1 MTHVSS
7 RSYSYDVGGKQ
18 MILLGTIV
26 NAAAIIVC
34 GILGSFL
41 KKGLP
46 KRYGDLVIA
55 ALGFFTVMLGVKF
68 AMQTEHP
75 LVVIF
80 SLVLG
85 AALGEWIDIEK
96 RMDNFG
102 NKVQSKLKGFKGNF
116 SQGFVTSSLL
126 FCVGSM
132 AIMGSLQSGLAND
145 HQTLYTKAVMDGVI
159 SVVFAS
165 TLGIGVAA
173 SALPVFIYQGAITLL
188 AAFLQPYLSTA
199 VVLEMTA
206 VGGILLMGVGSNILE
221 IKKVKVG
228 NLIPAIFIPI
238 LIMMFM

>member
-1 MTHVSS
+1 MWE
-7 RSYSYDVGGKQ
+7 GKQ
-18 MILLGTIV
+18 MILLGSIA

-34 GILGSFL
+34 GIIGSFL

-55 ALGFFTVMLGVKF
+55 ALGFFTVMLGVNY
-68 AMQTEHP
+68 AMKTEHP

-80 SLVLG
+80 SLVIG

-96 RMDNFG
+96 RMDNLG

-132 AIMGSLQSGLAND
+132 AIMGSLQSGLANN
-145 HQTLYTKAVMDGVI
+145 HETLYTKAVMDGVI

-173 SALPVFIYQGAITLL
+173 SAVPVFIYQGAITLL

-238 LIMMFM
+238 VIMMFM

>member
-1 MTHVSS
+1 
-7 RSYSYDVGGKQ
+7 
-18 MILLGTIV
+18 MILLGSIA

-34 GILGSFL
+34 GIVGSFL

-55 ALGFFTVMLGVKF
+55 ALGFFTVMLGVNF
-68 AMQTEHP
+68 AMKLEHP

-80 SLVLG
+80 SLVIG

-102 NKVQSKLKGFKGNF
+102 NKVQARLKGFKGNF

-132 AIMGSLQSGLAND
+132 AIMGSLQSGLANN
-145 HQTLYTKAVMDGVI
+145 HETLYTKAVMDGVI
-159 SVVFAS
+159 SIVFAS

-188 AAFLQPYLSTA
+188 AAFLQPYLSAA
-199 VVLEMTA
+199 VVVEMTA

-221 IKKVKVG
+221 IKKVRVG
-228 NLIPAIFIPI
+228 NLIPAIFLPI
-238 LIMMFM
+238 IIMKLMEYFTA

>member
-1 MTHVSS
+1 
-7 RSYSYDVGGKQ
+7 
-18 MILLGTIV
+18 MILLGSIA

-34 GILGSFL
+34 GIIGSFL

-55 ALGFFTVMLGVKF
+55 ALGFFTVMLGVNY
-68 AMQTEHP
+68 AMKTEHP

-80 SLVLG
+80 SLVIG

-96 RMDNFG
+96 RMDNLG

-132 AIMGSLQSGLAND
+132 AIMGLANN
-145 HQTLYTKAVMDGVI
+145 HETLYTKAVMDGVI

-173 SALPVFIYQGAITLL
+173 SAVPVFIYQGAITLL

-238 LIMMFM
+238 VIMMFM

>member
-1 MTHVSS
+1 
-7 RSYSYDVGGKQ
+7 

>member
-1 MTHVSS
+1 
-7 RSYSYDVGGKQ
+7 
-18 MILLGTIV
+18 MILLGSIA

-34 GILGSFL
+34 GIIGSFL

-80 SLVLG
+80 SMVLG

-96 RMDNFG
+96 RMDNLG

-116 SQGFVTSSLL
+116 SQGFVNASLL

-132 AIMGSLQSGLAND
+132 AIMGALQSGLAND

-159 SVVFAS
+159 AVVFAS

-173 SALPVFIYQGAITLL
+173 SAFPVFIYQGAITLL

>member
-1 MTHVSS
+1 
-7 RSYSYDVGGKQ
+7 

-34 GILGSFL
+34 GVIGSFL

-55 ALGFFTVMLGVKF
+55 ALGFFTIMLGVKF

-80 SLVLG
+80 SMVLG

-96 RMDNFG
+96 RMDDFG
-102 NKVQSKLKGFKGNF
+102 NKVQSRLKGFKGNF
-116 SQGFVTSSLL
+116 SQGFVNSSLL

-132 AIMGSLQSGLAND
+132 AIMGSLQSGLANN

-173 SALPVFIYQGAITLL
+173 SALPVFIYQGSITLL

>member
-1 MTHVSS
+1 
-7 RSYSYDVGGKQ
+7 VGGVK
-18 MILLGTIV
+18 MILLGSVV
-26 NAAAIIVC
+26 NAAAIIVF
-34 GILGSFL
+34 GVIGSFL
-41 KKGLP
+41 KKGIP

-55 ALGFFTVMLGVKF
+55 ALGFFTVMLGVNF
-68 AMQTEHP
+68 AMKLEHP

-80 SLVLG
+80 SLVIG
-85 AALGEWIDIEK
+85 AAIGEWIDIEK

-102 NKVQSKLKGFKGNF
+102 NKVQNRLKGFKGNF

-132 AIMGSLQSGLAND
+132 AIMGSLQSGLANNHD
-145 HQTLYTKAVMDGVI
+145 TLYTKAVMDGVI

-199 VVLEMTA
+199 VVVEMTA

-221 IKKVKVG
+221 IKKVRVG
-228 NLIPAIFIPI
+228 NLIPAIFLPI
-238 LIMMFM
+238 IIMMLMQYFTA

>member
-1 MTHVSS
+1 
-7 RSYSYDVGGKQ
+7 

-173 SALPVFIYQGAITLL
+173 SAVPVFIYQGAITLL
-188 AAFLQPYLSTA
+188 AAFLQPYLSAA

>member
-1 MTHVSS
+1 
-7 RSYSYDVGGKQ
+7 
-18 MILLGTIV
+18 MILLGSIA

-80 SLVLG
+80 SMVLG

-96 RMDNFG
+96 RMDHFG
-102 NKVQSKLKGFKGNF
+102 NKIQSRLKGFKGNF
-116 SQGFVTSSLL
+116 SQGFVNASLL

-165 TLGIGVAA
+165 NMGIGVAA
-173 SALPVFIYQGAITLL
+173 SAFPVFIYQGAITLL

>member
-1 MTHVSS
+1 
-7 RSYSYDVGGKQ
+7 
-18 MILLGTIV
+18 MILLGSIA

-80 SLVLG
+80 SMVLG

-96 RMDNFG
+96 RMDHFG
-102 NKVQSKLKGFKGNF
+102 NKIQSRLKGFKGNF
-116 SQGFVTSSLL
+116 SEGFVNASLL

-165 TLGIGVAA
+165 NMGIGVAA
-173 SALPVFIYQGAITLL
+173 SAFPVFIYQGAITLL

-238 LIMMFM
+238 LIMIFM

>member
-1 MTHVSS
+1 
-7 RSYSYDVGGKQ
+7 
-18 MILLGTIV
+18 MILLGSIA

-34 GILGSFL
+34 GIIGSFL

-55 ALGFFTVMLGVKF
+55 ALGFFTVMLGVNF
-68 AMQTEHP
+68 AMKTEHP

-173 SALPVFIYQGAITLL
+173 SAVPVFIYQGAITLL
-188 AAFLQPYLSTA
+188 AAFLQPYLSAA

-228 NLIPAIFIPI
+228 NLIPAIFLPI
-238 LIMMFM
+238 LIMMLMEYLKNMRFM

>member
-1 MTHVSS
+1 
-7 RSYSYDVGGKQ
+7 
-18 MILLGTIV
+18 MILLGSIA

-80 SLVLG
+80 SMVLG

-96 RMDNFG
+96 RMDSFG

-116 SQGFVTSSLL
+116 SQGFVNASLL

-132 AIMGSLQSGLAND
+132 AIMGALQSGLAND

-159 SVVFAS
+159 AVIFAS

-173 SALPVFIYQGAITLL
+173 SAVPVFIYQGAITLL
-188 AAFLQPYLSTA
+188 AAFLQPYLSAA

-238 LIMMFM
+238 IIMMFM

>member
-1 MTHVSS
+1 
-7 RSYSYDVGGKQ
+7 
-18 MILLGTIV
+18 MILLGSIA

-34 GILGSFL
+34 GIIGSFL

-80 SLVLG
+80 SMVLG

-96 RMDNFG
+96 RMDNLG

-116 SQGFVTSSLL
+116 SQGFVNASLL

-132 AIMGSLQSGLAND
+132 AIMGALQSGLAND

-159 SVVFAS
+159 AVVFAS

-173 SALPVFIYQGAITLL
+173 SAVPVFIYQGAITLL

>member
-1 MTHVSS
+1 VFI
-7 RSYSYDVGGKQ
+7 GGVN
-18 MILLGTIV
+18 MILLGSVV
-26 NAAAIIVC
+26 NAAAIIVF
-34 GILGSFL
+34 GVIGSFL
-41 KKGLP
+41 KKGIP

-55 ALGFFTVMLGVKF
+55 ALGFFTVMLGVNF
-68 AMQTEHP
+68 AMKLEHP

-80 SLVLG
+80 SLVIG
-85 AALGEWIDIEK
+85 AAIGEWIDIEK

-102 NKVQSKLKGFKGNF
+102 NKVQNRLKGFKGNF

-132 AIMGSLQSGLAND
+132 AIMGSLQSGLANNHD
-145 HQTLYTKAVMDGVI
+145 TLYTKAVMDGVI

-199 VVLEMTA
+199 VVVEMTA

-221 IKKVKVG
+221 IKKVRVG
-228 NLIPAIFIPI
+228 NLIPAIFLPI
-238 LIMMFM
+238 IIMMLMQYFTA

>member
-1 MTHVSS
+1 
-7 RSYSYDVGGKQ
+7 
-18 MILLGTIV
+18 MILLGSIA

-34 GILGSFL
+34 GIVGSFL

-55 ALGFFTVMLGVKF
+55 ALGFFTVMLGVNF
-68 AMQTEHP
+68 AMKLEHP

-80 SLVLG
+80 SLVIG

-102 NKVQSKLKGFKGNF
+102 NKVQARLKGFKGNF

-132 AIMGSLQSGLAND
+132 AIMGSLQSGLANN
-145 HQTLYTKAVMDGVI
+145 HETLYTKAVMDGVI

-188 AAFLQPYLSTA
+188 AAFLQPYLSAA
-199 VVLEMTA
+199 VVVEMTA

-221 IKKVKVG
+221 IKKVRVG
-228 NLIPAIFIPI
+228 NLIPAIFLPI
-238 LIMMFM
+238 IIMKLMEYFTA

>member
-1 MTHVSS
+1 
-7 RSYSYDVGGKQ
+7 
-18 MILLGTIV
+18 MILLGSIA

-80 SLVLG
+80 SMVLG

-96 RMDNFG
+96 RMDSFG
-102 NKVQSKLKGFKGNF
+102 NKVQSRLKGFKGNF
-116 SQGFVTSSLL
+116 SQGFVNASLL

-132 AIMGSLQSGLAND
+132 AIMGALQSGLAND

-159 SVVFAS
+159 AVIFAS

-173 SALPVFIYQGAITLL
+173 SAFPVFIYQGAITLL
-188 AAFLQPYLSTA
+188 AAFLQPYLSAA

>member
-1 MTHVSS
+1 
-7 RSYSYDVGGKQ
+7 
-18 MILLGTIV
+18 MILLGSV
-26 NAAAIIVC
+26 ANAAAIILC
-34 GILGSFL
+34 GIAGSFL

-55 ALGFFTVMLGVKF
+55 ALGFFTVMLGVSF
-68 AMQTEHP
+68 AMKTAHP

-80 SLVLG
+80 SMVIG

-96 RMDNFG
+96 RMDNLG
-102 NKVQSKLKGFKGNF
+102 NSVQARLKGFKGNF
-116 SQGFVTSSLL
+116 SQGFVTASLL

-132 AIMGSLQSGLAND
+132 AIMGALQSGLANN
-145 HQTLYTKAVMDGVI
+145 HQILYTKAVMDGVI

-173 SALPVFIYQGAITLL
+173 SAVPVFIYQGAITML
-188 AAFLQPYLSTA
+188 ASFLQPFLSPE

-221 IKKVKVG
+221 IKKVRVG
-228 NLIPAIFIPI
+228 NLIPAIFLPI
-238 LIMMFM
+238 LIMTLMQYVNM

>member
-1 MTHVSS
+1 
-7 RSYSYDVGGKQ
+7 
-18 MILLGTIV
+18 MILLGSIA

-34 GILGSFL
+34 GIIGSFL

-55 ALGFFTVMLGVKF
+55 SLGFFTVMLGVSF
-68 AMQTEHP
+68 AMKTQHP

-80 SLVLG
+80 SLLIG
-85 AALGEWIDIEK
+85 AAIGEWIDIEK
-96 RMDNFG
+96 RMDNLG
-102 NKVQSKLKGFKGNF
+102 NSVQEKLKGFKGNF
-116 SQGFVTSSLL
+116 SQGFVTASLL

-132 AIMGSLQSGLAND
+132 AIMGSLQSGLTNN
-145 HQTLYTKAVMDGVI
+145 HSTLYTKAVMDGVI

-173 SALPVFIYQGAITLL
+173 SAVPVFIYQGAITLL
-188 AAFLQPYLSTA
+188 ASFLQPYLSPE

-228 NLIPAIFIPI
+228 NLIPAIFVPI
-238 LIMMFM
+238 IIMMFMK